1 MGALDKQE
9 GGSHY
14 LQFKIQ
20 PIDFIQHNSL
30 NFCQGNIIKYVT
42 RYKEKNGIE
51 DLKKAIHY
59 LEILIEYETRR
70 ENETGTKTGQAR
82 KEADRH
88 L

>member
-1 MGALDKQE
+1 MSALDKQE
-9 GGSHY
+9 GGNHY

-42 RYKEKNGIE
+42 RYKDKNGIE

-59 LEILIEYETRR
+59 LEILIEYESRR
-70 ENETGTKTGQAR
+70 ESKTGSEAGQTR